1 MSLAGART
9 VNLQLK
15 QQHQRRDKEEEME
28 GGVQNWRTKIHGRGE
43 WTLLVL
49 RRLGGTRR
57 RWRVENN
64 VFFSKPSD
72 VQCRAKLTVTMKG
85 LQLQL
90 SHDDEFITV
99 TGEYHLFE
107 EERPFAL
114 DLVDS
119 AAALENAMRCSSPP
133 GVDVRVGGPQWQ
145 WQWASGSIKGSSDR
159 SDIN

>member
-15 QQHQRRDKEEEME
+15 QQQQHQRRDKRRRN
-28 GGVQNWRTKIHGRGE
+28 GGRSAE
-43 WTLLVL
+43 LVNENTRE
-49 RRLGGTRR
+49 RRMDPACPQTTRR
-57 RWRVENN
+57 RWRVESN

-99 TGEYHLFE
+99 TGEYRLFE

-133 GVDVRVGGPQWQ
+133 EVDVRVHRD
-145 WQWASGSIKGSSDR
+145 SGSGSGPVAASRDHQI
-159 SDIN
+159 DQI